1 MTARVKAR
9 SRRRVWSVFVVLAVA
24 GAAVVLGPHLHP
36 PGSSDSDDT
45 KTVLLRVQTRNLGA
59 KTFHENIRYQPTRLG
74 LVSWTVAGH
83 FDSYHALPWQQTF
96 ERVPVGSRVR
106 LAATPYA
113 TEDPKDRTKNLPP
126 VEFDCEI
133 FINGHRANPENQP
146 SEVTCSQEAL
156 VM

>member
-1 MTARVKAR
+1 
-9 SRRRVWSVFVVLAVA
+9 
-24 GAAVVLGPHLHP
+24 
-36 PGSSDSDDT
+36 
-45 KTVLLRVQTRNLGA
+45 
-59 KTFHENIRYQPTRLG
+59 
-74 LVSWTVAGH
+74 
-83 FDSYHALPWQQTF
+83 
-96 ERVPVGSRVR
+96 VPVGSRVR